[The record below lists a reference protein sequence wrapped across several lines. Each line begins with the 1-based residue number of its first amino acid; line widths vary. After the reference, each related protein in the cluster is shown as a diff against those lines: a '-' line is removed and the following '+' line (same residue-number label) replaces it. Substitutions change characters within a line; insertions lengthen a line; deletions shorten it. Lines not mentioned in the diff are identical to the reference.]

1 MYCQDLSVEFNQIL
15 TGKRVA
21 NLRYYRHAEYDDDP
35 YKGANKILRNEATV
49 VKQSMPD
56 LKKKKLEQRD
66 FSDIAGLDRSLD
78 VIGQGGVYSVMSPID
93 NLNQTKNS

>member
-1 MYCQDLSVEFNQIL
+1 
-15 TGKRVA
+15 
-21 NLRYYRHAEYDDDP
+21 
-35 YKGANKILRNEATV
+35 
-49 VKQSMPD
+49 MPD

-78 VIGQGGVYSVMSPID
+78 VFGQGGVYSVMSPID

>member
-1 MYCQDLSVEFNQIL
+1 LNSIKYRPEKEQQIFEI
-15 TGKRVA
+15 TD
-21 NLRYYRHAEYDDDP
+21 NEEYDDAP
-35 YKGANKILRNEATV
+35 YKGANKILRNEATAV
-49 VKQSMPD
+49 RQSMPD

-78 VIGQGGVYSVMSPID
+78 VFGQGGVYSVMSPID